1 MKTLKNITPID
12 AIIVIAGGFVAFAL
26 GMFIYNLITIGIHFQ
41 I

>member
-12 AIIVIAGGFVAFAL
+12 AIVVIFGTLTAFAI
-26 GMFIYNLITIGIHFQ
+26 GMFIYNLVTTGIHFQ